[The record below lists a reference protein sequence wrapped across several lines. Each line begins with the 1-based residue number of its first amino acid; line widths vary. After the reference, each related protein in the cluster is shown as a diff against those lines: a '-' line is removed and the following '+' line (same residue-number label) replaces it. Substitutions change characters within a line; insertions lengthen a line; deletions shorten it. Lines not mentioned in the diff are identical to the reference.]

1 MKELIK
7 PSSKEEVIMQL
18 EELSEDWCC
27 GPHYLRGYCDK
38 HCARG
43 SQNHSAAEDED
54 ILF

>member
-7 PSSKEEVIMQL
+7 PSSKEEVSMQL

-27 GPHYLRGYCDK
+27 GPNVWGGYCDK
-38 HCARG
+38 HCTRG
-43 SQNHSAAEDED
+43 SQNHSSVEEED